1 MVNFAPA
8 VAFHFCL
15 NLPAAFSQTRNVLIV
30 QPCMYRP
37 SAYANKHTKTPILF
51 TKGTKVRNE
60 VHTMSLDTNTWTTR
74 SPMSGARA
82 SHFCAA
88 RAREVYVM
96 AGTTGKQGEILHDD
110 VNIFNVDSGEW
121 RIGEFLLSY
130 SLSRHISNLPFVP
143 LKHQNNI
150 KYLWLLLIVSGQKFS
165 MKVSSAATID
175 YQDSFLV
182 AGGSS
187 NDKIRKWV

>member
-1 MVNFAPA
+1 MVNFVPA
-8 VAFHFCL
+8 VACHFCL
-15 NLPAAFSQTRNVLIV
+15 NLPAAFSQPRNGLIV

-96 AGTTGKQGEILHDD
+96 SGTNFYQYFDD
-110 VNIFNVDSGEW
+110 VNIFNVDSGDW
-121 RIGEFLLSY
+121 RIGEFFLSC
-130 SLSRHISNLPFVP
+130 LRHISNLP
-143 LKHQNNI
+143 
-150 KYLWLLLIVSGQKFS
+150 
-165 MKVSSAATID
+165 
-175 YQDSFLV
+175 
-182 AGGSS
+182 
-187 NDKIRKWV
+187 